1 MTRISLLLS
10 AALLL
15 AAPTVMAQTYETG
28 SQMTGD
34 PQSSAQFGNYDGL
47 GFPDYT
53 PAQIAADV
61 TTQYNPRTGAREF
74 LAPTFDPFEEDE
86 DIAATVSLRSTDGAR
101 DLNNDPLVDGALLD
115 VSVFYTDRGDRRF
128 GLTREGIF
136 LNGEV
141 VPTVLR
147 DGRELECSARVT
159 ERVYSYD
166 RYDDR
171 YSSNHIYIQPRYRG
185 HRGFAYG
192 GRGFDY
198 GRYGRGGRYGTSRP
212 YPSPRRRPAPRPR
225 PRPSPD
231 RPTVTPDVDDSGQ
244 GRPRGRTDYYRN
256 GRPAGTKPNTDR
268 RPRPR
273 RPRTGSGGIDLPTTI
288 IRPDVRE
295 PSTPR
300 VRPTPDT
307 RRPGPVTRRPEPRP
321 TPRPNPRPVPRP
333 APRVER
339 PAVTPQ
345 PRPQPTPRPRPAPE
359 RRVAPVPNRNPSE
372 QSRVRH
378 EMFPGDGH
386 SGAVVVSSQRDCA
399 REDQLVLFIPNDRLE
414 AARFDGLT
422 LILREVTYDSRTGQ
436 TTVYDERPLYIPPNY
451 IEGFRIA
458 TAGE

>member
-28 SQMTGD
+28 SQMSGD
-34 PQSSAQFGNYDGL
+34 PQSSAQFGDEGAL

-128 GLTREGIF
+128 GQTREAIF

-159 ERVYSYD
+159 ERVYSYE

-171 YSSNHIYIQPRYRG
+171 NFSNHIYIQPRYRG

-256 GRPAGTKPNTDR
+256 GRPAGTKPRTDR

-273 RPRTGSGGIDLPTTI
+273 RPQTRSGSTDLPTTI

-307 RRPGPVTRRPEPRP
+307 RRPAPVTRRPEPRP
-321 TPRPNPRPVPRP
+321 TPQP
-333 APRVER
+333 APRV
-339 PAVTPQ
+339 VTPQ
-345 PRPQPTPRPRPAPE
+345 PRPRTGPAPE
-359 RRVAPVPNRNPSE
+359 RRVDPAPRRTQRSNPSDNT
-372 QSRVRH
+372 RVVH
-378 EMFPGDGH
+378 EMFPSDGPTD
-386 SGAVVVSSQRDCA
+386 AVVVSSQRDCT

-422 LILREVTYDSRTGQ
+422 LILREVTYDPRTGQ